1 MKNVRG
7 LVLSLLVAFV
17 ATFAQCRYVASR
29 ETALLYDSEPLKT
42 LVANRDIP
50 AHVRLDET
58 MVDEVEVPRKW
69 QQPRALIDKDEV
81 IGQIASVPIFAGEQV
96 VKTKLVTADDAGLAF
111 YVPKG
116 SRALALAV
124 DVFNAVGGHIKAGN
138 HVDILGSFDFGSGE
152 KADLR
157 TVTILQDV
165 QVLSVVDDMGT
176 ITARQVREAPKEGEA
191 PNPDDAPPPPSEAL
205 AAQATL
211 TVAVTPD
218 EAQRLTMAQ
227 ELGHLTFVLRSL
239 WESEGPAQ
247 LTPATVQS
255 TLGIPEQVRYR
266 SRPQYRLIEGGQ

>member
-1 MKNVRG
+1 MKNLRG
-7 LVLSLLVAFV
+7 LLLSLLVALV

-29 ETALLYDSEPLKT
+29 EQSLLYDSEPLRT
-42 LVANRDIP
+42 LVANKNIP

-58 MVDEVEVPRKW
+58 MVDVVEVPRKW
-69 QQPRALIDKDEV
+69 QQPRALTATDEV

-124 DVFNAVGGHIKAGN
+124 DVFNAVGGHLKAGN
-138 HVDILGSFDFGSGE
+138 HIDVLGSFDFGTGE

-157 TVTILQDV
+157 TVTVLQDV

-176 ITARQVREAPKEGEA
+176 ITARQVRALPAEGEA
-191 PNPDDAPPPPSEAL
+191 PSPDDAPPPPSETL
-205 AAQATL
+205 SSQATI
-211 TVAVTPD
+211 TVAVTP
-218 EAQRLTMAQ
+218 EQAERLTMAQ

-239 WESEGPAQ
+239 WESEGAVE
-247 LTPATVQS
+247 LAPATVQS